1 VQSQYP
7 CPCWGVTMGILLVFH
22 QSYQPV
28 GNNLLLSAIVAGLPL
43 YVLFVML
50 AVLRMP
56 AWICA
61 ITAMLTAF
69 VLSWLVWGMPFGIT
83 LGTATEGMAFG
94 LWPIS
99 WIVLNAVFFHNLTVA
114 SGDFDVIRGALT
126 RLTQDRRLQTL
137 LIAFSFGALLEGIAG
152 FGAPVAITASILA
165 SLGFEPV
172 TGAVLAL
179 LANTAPVA
187 FGSIGIPIV
196 TLGGLVAPI
205 LHKDTTAT
213 TLALSAMVGRQ
224 LPLFSIII
232 PAYLIVVL
240 AGWKRMREILPAV
253 LVTGVSF
260 AIAQFLVS
268 NFVGPELTDILAALV
283 SMGCLAI
290 LLRYWR
296 PAEVYRFTHEPA
308 VAAGP
313 RRVGS
318 ASLHVEPDLPGEAAE
333 RGKPDVSAQGPSNRV
348 WWAFGMY
355 VVLVVVIL
363 VGQMGNLPFWSGHPP
378 GDVKTALHAP
388 LNVTADLKCGTPSFK
403 LCPQPWI
410 GPDPAKDRQAFKF
423 PDWNFLWPG
432 TYEIVNGQ
440 PVSLIYR
447 EKPIVAKS
455 TAYPLAFDWNFLAAA
470 GSLVLYAGIVAFLL
484 MRARRLKVSFRN
496 VYVKTLR
503 QLALPIVTIAFIL
516 AIAQLMNYSGM
527 TSSLALTF
535 AKTGFLFPFVAAFL
549 GWLGV
554 FLTGSDTSSNTLFGP
569 LQAQTAQ
576 QLGNVSPILTA
587 GTNSSGGVMGKM
599 ISPQNLSVGAAG
611 VNKVGSEGE
620 IFRRVIR
627 YSLILT
633 ALVGV
638 VAMIEAYAIPF
649 IIPSP

>member
-1 VQSQYP
+1 
-7 CPCWGVTMGILLVFH
+7 MGLFLAFH

-28 GNNLLLSAIVAGLPL
+28 LGNIFLSAVVAGLPL
-43 YVLFVML
+43 YVLFILL
-50 AVLRMP
+50 ALLRLP

-61 ITAMLTAF
+61 LAAMLTAF
-69 VLSWLVWGMPFGIT
+69 VLSWLLWGMPLGISV
-83 LGTATEGMAFG
+83 GTATEGMAFG

-114 SGDFDVIRGALT
+114 SGDFDVIKRSLT
-126 RLTQDRRLQTL
+126 RLTSDRRLQTL
-137 LIAFSFGALLEGIAG
+137 LVAFSFGALMEGIAG
-152 FGAPVAITASILA
+152 FGAPVAISASILA

-172 TGAVLAL
+172 TAAVLAL

-187 FGSIGIPIV
+187 FGSIGIPVV

-205 LHKDTTAT
+205 VGHPVTNT

-224 LPLFSIII
+224 LPLFSILI

-240 AGWKRMREILPAV
+240 AGFKRMTEIMPAV
-253 LVTGVSF
+253 AVTGISF
-260 AIAQFLVS
+260 AIVQFLIS
-268 NFVGPELTDILAALV
+268 NFVGPELTDIIAALV
-283 SMGCLAI
+283 SMGCLAL
-290 LLRYWR
+290 LLRVWR
-296 PAEVYRFTHEPA
+296 PREIWQFEGETVG
-308 VAAGP
+308 AGSTAP
-313 RRVGS
+313 RRVMGGS
-318 ASLHVEPDLPGEAAE
+318 DLPA
-333 RGKPDVSAQGPSNRV
+333 RGVADRASPMDVVDSPGRV
-348 WWAFGMY
+348 ARAYLMY

-363 VGQMGNLPFWSGHPP
+363 IGQMGNLPWWSGHPV
-378 GDVKTALHAP
+378 GDVKTALPVPA
-388 LNVTADLKCGTPSFK
+388 NITADLKCGAPAYAI
-403 LCPQPWI
+403 CPLPWV

-432 TYEIVNGQ
+432 TYELTGGK
-440 PVSLIYR
+440 PTSLIFR

-455 TAYPLAFDWNFLAAA
+455 TAYPLAFDWNFLGAA
-470 GSLVLYAGIVAFLL
+470 GSLVLYACVVAYLIML
-484 MRARRLKVSFRN
+484 ARRRFN
-496 VYVKTLR
+496 FFAVYGRTIR
-503 QLALPIVTIAFIL
+503 QLALPIATIAMIL

-527 TSSLALTF
+527 TASLALAF
-535 AKTGFLFPFVAAFL
+535 AKTGFVFPFVAAFL

-611 VNKVGSEGE
+611 VNKVGAEGE
-620 IFRRVIR
+620 IFRRVIG

-633 ALVGV
+633 SAVGV
-638 VAMIEAYAIPF
+638 VAMIEAYVIPG
-649 IIPSP
+649 IVPTP

>member
-1 VQSQYP
+1 MSVVDLSFER
-7 CPCWGVTMGILLVFH
+7 GAMGILLTFH
-22 QSYQPV
+22 QSYEPV
-28 GNNLLLSAIVAGLPL
+28 FGSVLLSALVAGLPL
-43 YVLFVML
+43 YVLFIML
-50 AVLRMP
+50 ALLRLP

-61 ITAMLTAF
+61 ITAMLTAA
-69 VLSWLVWGMPFGIT
+69 VLAFLVWGMPLGVTFGP
-83 LGTATEGMAFG
+83 ATEGMAFG

-114 SGDFDVIRGALT
+114 SGDFDEIKRSLT
-126 RLTQDRRLQTL
+126 RLTEDRRLQAL

-172 TGAVLAL
+172 TAAVLAL

-187 FGSIGIPIV
+187 FGSIGIPVV
-196 TLGGLVAPI
+196 TLGALVAPI
-205 LHKDTTAT
+205 LHTDVTAT

-224 LPLFSIII
+224 LPLFSILI
-232 PAYLIVVL
+232 PGYLIVVL
-240 AGWKRMREILPAV
+240 AGWRRMREILPAV

-260 AIAQFLVS
+260 AIVQFLVS
-268 NFVGPELTDILAALV
+268 NFVGPELTDILAPVA
-283 SMGCLAI
+283 SMGCLAA
-290 LLRYWR
+290 LLRVWR
-296 PAEVYRFTHEPA
+296 PAQIYRFETE
-308 VAAGP
+308 AAAATP
-313 RRVGS
+313 RRVSGGS
-318 ASLHVEPDLPGEAAE
+318 GRPASEVGVDSPGRIYRAY
-333 RGKPDVSAQGPSNRV
+333 S
-348 WWAFGMY
+348 MY
-355 VVLVVVIL
+355 VILTIVIL
-363 VGQMGNLPFWSGHPP
+363 IGQMGNLPFFSGHPV
-378 GDVKTALHAP
+378 GDVKTALAVP
-388 LNVTADLKCGTPSFK
+388 ANVTADLKCGTPGFK

-423 PDWNFLWPG
+423 PDWNFYWPG
-432 TYEIVNGQ
+432 AYDITGGK
-440 PVSLIYR
+440 PVSLISR
-447 EKPIVAKS
+447 EPPIVAKS
-455 TAYPLAFDWNFLAAA
+455 TEYPLTFDWNFLAAA
-470 GSLVLYAGIVAFLL
+470 GSLVLYAGLVAFLL
-484 MRARRLKVSFRN
+484 MRLRGAKVNFFT
-496 VYVKTLR
+496 VYGRTVR

-516 AIAQLMNYSGM
+516 SIAQLMNYSGM
-527 TSSLALTF
+527 TSSMAITLS
-535 AKTGFLFPFVAAFL
+535 KTGFVFPFVAAFL

-633 ALVGV
+633 SLVGV
-638 VAMIEAYAIPF
+638 VAMIEAYAVPF

>member
-1 VQSQYP
+1 M
-7 CPCWGVTMGILLVFH
+7 TMGILLTFH

-28 GNNLLLSAIVAGLPL
+28 FNSLLLSALVAGLPL
-43 YVLFVML
+43 YVLFYML
-50 AVLRMP
+50 AVRRMK

-61 ITAMLTAF
+61 ISAMLTAF
-69 VLSWLVWGMPFGIT
+69 VLGWLVWGMPFGVT

-114 SGDFDVIRGALT
+114 SGDFDIIRSALA

-187 FGSIGIPIV
+187 FGSIGIPVV

-205 LHKDTTAT
+205 LGHKDPTST

-253 LVTGVSF
+253 LVTGISF
-260 AIAQFLVS
+260 AIVQFLVS
-268 NFVGPELTDILAALV
+268 NFVGPELTDVLAALV

-290 LLRYWR
+290 LLRFWR
-296 PAEVYRFTHEPA
+296 PAQVYRFSHEPA
-308 VAAGP
+308 VAAAP
-313 RRVGS
+313 RRFAGAKS
-318 ASLHVEPDLPGEAAE
+318 VEPDLPGVAAAKG
-333 RGKPDVSAQGPSNRV
+333 RPDVVVDAPSNRV

-355 VVLVVVIL
+355 IVLVVVIL
-363 VGQMGNLPFWSGHPP
+363 IGQMGNLPFWSGHPV

-388 LNVTADLKCGTPSFK
+388 LNITADLKCGTPGFA
-403 LCPQPWI
+403 LCPKPWI
-410 GPDPAKDRQAFKF
+410 GPLPTKDRQAIKF
-423 PDWNFLWPG
+423 PDWNFYWPG
-432 TYEIVNGQ
+432 TYEIKKGT

-447 EKPIVAKS
+447 EKPIVAAS
-455 TAYPLAFDWNFLAAA
+455 SQYALTFDWNFLAAA
-470 GSLVLYAGIVAFLL
+470 GSLVLYACVVAFLL
-484 MRARRLKVSFRN
+484 MRARRLKVNFLT
-496 VYVKTLR
+496 VYRQTLR

-527 TSSLALTF
+527 TSSLALAF
-535 AKTGFLFPFVAAFL
+535 AKTGFIFPFVAAYL

-554 FLTGSDTSSNTLFGP
+554 FLTGSDTSSNTLFGA

-576 QLGNVSPILTA
+576 QLHMSPILTA

-620 IFRRVIR
+620 IFARVIR

-633 ALVGV
+633 SAVGV
-638 VAMIEAYAIPF
+638 VAMIEAYVLPF

>member
-1 VQSQYP
+1 M
-7 CPCWGVTMGILLVFH
+7 TMGILLTFH

-28 GNNLLLSAIVAGLPL
+28 FNSLLLSALVAGLPL
-43 YVLFVML
+43 YVLFYML
-50 AVLRMP
+50 AVRRMK

-61 ITAMLTAF
+61 ISAMLTAF
-69 VLSWLVWGMPFGIT
+69 VLGWLVWGMPFGVT

-99 WIVLNAVFFHNLTVA
+99 WIVLNAIVFHNLTVA
-114 SGDFDVIRGALT
+114 SGDFDVIKRSLT
-126 RLTQDRRLQTL
+126 RLTTDRRLQTL

-172 TGAVLAL
+172 TAAVLAL

-187 FGSIGIPIV
+187 YGSIGIPIV
-196 TLGGLVAPI
+196 TLGGLIAPI
-205 LHKDTTAT
+205 LHKDVTAT

-224 LPLFSIII
+224 LPLFSILI

-253 LVTGVSF
+253 LVTGISF
-260 AIAQFLVS
+260 AIVQFLVS
-268 NFVGPELTDILAALV
+268 NFIGPELTDVLAALA
-283 SMGCLAI
+283 SMGCLAL
-290 LLRYWR
+290 LLRFWR
-296 PAEVYRFTHEPA
+296 PAQVYRFSHEPA
-308 VAAGP
+308 VAAAP
-313 RRVGS
+313 RRVAGTKS
-318 ASLHVEPDLPGEAAE
+318 VEADLPGVAAAKG
-333 RGKPDVSAQGPSNRV
+333 RPDVVVDAPSNRV

-355 VVLVVVIL
+355 IVLVVVIL
-363 VGQMGNLPFWSGHPP
+363 IGQMGNLPFWSGHPV

-388 LNVTADLKCGTPSFK
+388 LNITADLKCGTPGFA
-403 LCPQPWI
+403 LCPKPWI
-410 GPDPAKDRQAFKF
+410 GPLPTKDRQAIKF
-423 PDWNFLWPG
+423 PDWNFYWPG
-432 TYEIVNGQ
+432 TYEIKKGT

-447 EKPIVAKS
+447 EKPIVAAS
-455 TAYPLAFDWNFLAAA
+455 SQYALTFDWNFLAAA
-470 GSLVLYAGIVAFLL
+470 GSLVLYACVVAFLL
-484 MRARRLKVSFRN
+484 MRARRLKVNFLT
-496 VYVKTLR
+496 VYRQTLR

-527 TSSLALTF
+527 TSSLALAF
-535 AKTGFLFPFVAAFL
+535 AKTGFVFPFVAAFL

-554 FLTGSDTSSNTLFGP
+554 FLTGSDTSSNTLFGA

-576 QLGNVSPILTA
+576 QLHLSAILTA

-620 IFRRVIR
+620 IFRRVIG

-633 ALVGV
+633 SAVGV
-638 VAMIEAYAIPF
+638 VAMIEAYVIPG
-649 IIPSP
+649 IVPTP